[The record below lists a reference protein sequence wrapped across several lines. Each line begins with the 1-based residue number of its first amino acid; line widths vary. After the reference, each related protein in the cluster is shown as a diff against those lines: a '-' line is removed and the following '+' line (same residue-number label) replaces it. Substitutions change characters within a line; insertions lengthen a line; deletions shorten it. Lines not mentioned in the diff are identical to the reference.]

1 MEIFPNWTA
10 IPVVFI
16 LIVLTFVLNR
26 TFFRP
31 LQRILDER
39 HRRIEGARLEA
50 DEIRRA
56 SQMRL
61 QEFEQKMRE
70 ARREADQQMASIR
83 NAALSEKNQLITQKR
98 VEAEAMLKSAK
109 VEIQKKTAEA
119 RKQLESLGEEFAYEI
134 ASQILKRPLG
144 GRTRSSA
151 QS

>member
-31 LQRILDER
+31 LQRTLDER

-50 DEIRRA
+50 NEIRRA

-83 NAALSEKNQLITQKR
+83 NEALSEKNQLITQKR

-109 VEIQKKTAEA
+109 AEIQRKTAEA
-119 RKQLESLGEEFAYEI
+119 RKQLESLGEEFAYKI
-134 ASQILKRPLG
+134 ASRILKRPLG
-144 GRTRSSA
+144 GRARPAA